1 MSRERS
7 NARRR
12 ALQALYQ
19 WQLTGQSLSDIETQ
33 FLQEE
38 DMAKTDL
45 DYFKELL
52 HQIPSH
58 ITDLEAHCLPHVS
71 RPMEQVD
78 PVERAALLIGLYELQ
93 YRLDVPYR
101 VAINEAVELAKSF
114 GAEQGH
120 KFVNGLLDKVA
131 KQLRAAEFK
140 AKSK

>member
-1 MSRERS
+1 VSRERS

-19 WQLTGQSLSDIETQ
+19 WQLTAQNLGDIETQ

-52 HQIPSH
+52 HEIPKH
-58 ITDLEAHCLPHVS
+58 ITELEAHCLAHVT
-71 RPMEQVD
+71 RPMDQVD

>member
-19 WQLTGQSLSDIETQ
+19 WQLTGQNLSDIDRQ
-33 FLQEE
+33 FLEEE
-38 DMAKTDL
+38 DMAKTDI

-52 HQIPSH
+52 HEVPRH
-58 ITDLEAHCLPHVS
+58 ITELEAYCIPHVS
-71 RPMEQVD
+71 RPMDQVD

-93 YRLDVPYR
+93 FRRDVPYR

-131 KQLRAAEFK
+131 KELRAAEFK

>member
-19 WQLTGQSLSDIETQ
+19 WQLTGQNLSDIEAQ

-52 HQIPSH
+52 HQIPNH
-58 ITDLEAHCLPHVS
+58 ITELEAHCLPHVS

>member
-19 WQLTGQSLSDIETQ
+19 WQLTAQNLGDIETQ

-52 HQIPSH
+52 HQIPKH
-58 ITDLEAHCLPHVS
+58 ITELEAHCLPHVS
-71 RPMEQVD
+71 RPMDQVD

-131 KQLRAAEFK
+131 KELRAAEFK

>member
-1 MSRERS
+1 
-7 NARRR
+7 
-12 ALQALYQ
+12 LQALYQ
-19 WQLTGQSLSDIETQ
+19 WQLTGQNLGDIETQ

-38 DMAKTDL
+38 DMTKTDL

-58 ITDLEAHCLPHVS
+58 LTDLEAHCLPHVS
-71 RPMEQVD
+71 RPMDQVD

-131 KQLRAAEFK
+131 KELRAAEFK

>member
-19 WQLTGQSLSDIETQ
+19 WQMTGQNLGDIETQ

-52 HQIPSH
+52 HQIPKH
-58 ITDLEAHCLPHVS
+58 ITDLEAHCLPHVT
-71 RPMEQVD
+71 RPMEQID

-93 YRLDVPYR
+93 FRLDVPYR
-101 VAINEAVELAKSF
+101 VAINEAVELAKTF

-131 KQLRAAEFK
+131 KQLRAAEFN

>member
-1 MSRERS
+1 VSRERS

-19 WQLTGQSLSDIETQ
+19 WQMTGQNLGDIETQ

-52 HQIPSH
+52 HQIPKH
-58 ITDLEAHCLPHVS
+58 ITDLEAHCLPHVT
-71 RPMEQVD
+71 RPMEQID

-93 YRLDVPYR
+93 FRLDVPYR
-101 VAINEAVELAKSF
+101 VAINEAVELAKTF

-131 KQLRAAEFK
+131 KQLRAAEFN

>member
-19 WQLTGQSLSDIETQ
+19 WQMTGQNLGDIETQ

-52 HQIPSH
+52 HQIPKH
-58 ITDLEAHCLPHVS
+58 ITDLEAYCVPHVS
-71 RPMEQVD
+71 RPMDQVD
-78 PVERAALLIGLYELQ
+78 PVERAALLIGLYELKF
-93 YRLDVPYR
+93 RPDVPYR

-131 KQLRAAEFK
+131 KELRAAEFK

>member
-1 MSRERS
+1 VSRERS

-19 WQLTGQSLSDIETQ
+19 WQMTGQNLGDIETQ

-38 DMAKTDL
+38 DMAKTDI

-58 ITDLEAHCLPHVS
+58 LTDLEANCLPHVS
-71 RPMEQVD
+71 RPMDQVD

-93 YRLDVPYR
+93 FRRDVPYR
-101 VAINEAVELAKSF
+101 VAINEAVELAKTF

>member
-12 ALQALYQ
+12 ALQAIYQ
-19 WQLTGQSLSDIETQ
+19 WQLTAQNLGDIETQ

-38 DMAKTDL
+38 DMAKTDI

-52 HQIPSH
+52 HEIPKH
-58 ITDLEAHCLPHVS
+58 ITELEAHCLPHVT
-71 RPMEQVD
+71 RPMDQVD

-140 AKSK
+140 ARSK

>member
-19 WQLTGQSLSDIETQ
+19 WQLTGQNLGDIETQ

-52 HQIPSH
+52 HQIPKH

-71 RPMEQVD
+71 RPMDQVD

-93 YRLDVPYR
+93 FRLDVPYR

-131 KQLRAAEFK
+131 KELRAAEFK

>member
-19 WQLTGQSLSDIETQ
+19 WQLTAQNLGDIETQ

-52 HQIPSH
+52 HEIPKH
-58 ITDLEAHCLPHVS
+58 ITELEAHCLPHVT
-71 RPMEQVD
+71 RPMDQVD

>member
-12 ALQALYQ
+12 ALQAIYQ
-19 WQLTGQSLSDIETQ
+19 WQLTAQNLGDIETQ

-52 HQIPSH
+52 HEIPKH
-58 ITDLEAHCLPHVS
+58 ITELEAHCLPHVS

-140 AKSK
+140 ARSK

>member
-1 MSRERS
+1 VSRERS

-19 WQLTGQSLSDIETQ
+19 WQMTGQNLTDIEAQ

-38 DMAKTDL
+38 DMAKTDV

-52 HQIPSH
+52 HQIPGH
-58 ITDLEAHCLPHVS
+58 LTDLEAHCMPHVS
-71 RPMEQVD
+71 RPMDQVD

-93 YRLDVPYR
+93 FRLDVPYR
-101 VAINEAVELAKSF
+101 VAINEAVELAKTF

-131 KQLRAAEFK
+131 KQLRATEFK

>member
-19 WQLTGQSLSDIETQ
+19 WQMTGQNLSDIERQ
-33 FLQEE
+33 FLDEE

-52 HQIPSH
+52 HSAPAH
-58 ITDLEAHCLPHVS
+58 LTELEAHCLPHVS
-71 RPMEQVD
+71 RPLDQVD

-101 VAINEAVELAKSF
+101 VAINEAVELAKTF

-131 KQLRAAEFK
+131 KELRPTEFK
-140 AKSK
+140 GKAK

>member
-1 MSRERS
+1 VSRERS

-19 WQLTGQSLSDIETQ
+19 WQLTAQNLGDIETQ

-45 DYFKELL
+45 DYFRELL
-52 HQIPSH
+52 HEIPRH
-58 ITDLEAHCLPHVS
+58 ITELEAHCLPHVT
-71 RPMEQVD
+71 RPMDQVD

>member
-12 ALQALYQ
+12 ALQAIYQ
-19 WQLTGQSLSDIETQ
+19 WQLTAQNLGDIETQ

-52 HQIPSH
+52 HEIPKH
-58 ITDLEAHCLPHVS
+58 ITELEAHCLPHVS
-71 RPMEQVD
+71 RPMDQVD

>member
-19 WQLTGQSLSDIETQ
+19 WQLTAQNLGDIETQ

-52 HQIPSH
+52 HQIPKH
-58 ITDLEAHCLPHVS
+58 ITELEAHCLPHVS
-71 RPMEQVD
+71 RPMDQVD

-93 YRLDVPYR
+93 YRPDVPYR

-131 KQLRAAEFK
+131 KELRAAEFK

>member
-19 WQLTGQSLSDIETQ
+19 WQMTEQNLTDIETQ

-38 DMAKTDL
+38 DMAKTDIE
-45 DYFKELL
+45 YFKELL

-58 ITDLEAHCLPHVS
+58 LTDLEAHCTPHVS
-71 RPMEQVD
+71 RPMDQVD

-93 YRLDVPYR
+93 FRLDVPYR
-101 VAINEAVELAKSF
+101 VAINEAVELAKTF

-140 AKSK
+140 ARSK

>member
-19 WQLTGQSLSDIETQ
+19 WQLTGQNLADIETQ

-52 HQIPSH
+52 HEIPKH
-58 ITDLEAHCLPHVS
+58 ITELEAHCLPHVT
-71 RPMEQVD
+71 RPMDQVD